1 MAGFLQV
8 LKFYAKSVLFGT
20 ILAGCGL
27 FGVISSILLKLIGK
41 EEYAQYVVAR
51 AFYYTFSKIM
61 QIKVVVKNG
70 HRLDERPAIFISNH
84 QSALDILILGRVF
97 GVGTTVTAKSVLKY
111 VPFLGWFMLASGTF
125 FLDRARGDKA
135 KAVLDKALQNMKSR
149 NRAIYIFAEGTRSG
163 SEKLELLPFK
173 KGAFHLAQQGKI
185 PVVPLVVSNTSNIFN
200 AKNKVFN
207 TGEIVIDVLAPQP
220 STQLESKEDVDK
232 YCTSIRLKMQSTYEK
247 LGYSTSPIWTANKK
261 RLTSPSKTPLVD
273 GNDSGFV
280 DIDVS
285 SVKSD
290 VESIEIIDETTPL
303 AHSND

>member
-1 MAGFLQV
+1 MAPFLQA

-20 ILAGCGL
+20 ILAGCAL
-27 FGVISSILLKLIGK
+27 FGVVSSLLLRIVGK

-51 AFYYTFSKIM
+51 TFYHVFSNIM
-61 QIKVVVKNG
+61 QIKVVVKNA

-135 KAVLDKALQNMKSR
+135 KAVLQNALENMKTR

-185 PVVPLVVSNTSNIFN
+185 PIVPLVVSNTSNIFS

-207 TGEIVIDVLAPQP
+207 TGEIVIDVLAPEP
-220 STQLESKEDVDK
+220 AANLETKEDVDN
-232 YCTSIRLKMQSTYEK
+232 YCTSIRLKMQTVYEN
-247 LGYSTSPIWTANKK
+247 LGYSTVPVWAAKK
-261 RLTSPSKTPLVD
+261 KHSSSRTPLLAES
-273 GNDSGFV
+273 DSGFV
-280 DIDVS
+280 EVDVT

-303 AHSND
+303 AVSND